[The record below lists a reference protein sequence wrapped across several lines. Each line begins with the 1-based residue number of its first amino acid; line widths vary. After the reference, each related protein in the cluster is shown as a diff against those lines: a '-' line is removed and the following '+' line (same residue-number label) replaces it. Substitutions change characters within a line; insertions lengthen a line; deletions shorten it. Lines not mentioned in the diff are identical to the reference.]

1 MANLI
6 AIGYPDETT
15 AEAAACQARR
25 LAHNLI
31 IQPDAIA
38 VIVRDERGSYP
49 VHTSHHPVG
58 TEAAQGTFAWTK
70 ATVREL
76 RAQRVL
82 DLTGNGETHRT
93 SITRCRVMG
102 LVTVSDPW
110 RCTGRP

>member
-1 MANLI
+1 MADLI

-15 AEAAACQARR
+15 AEAAAGQARR

-58 TEAAQGTFAWTK
+58 TEAAPGTFARVK
-70 ATVREL
+70 ATVCEL
-76 RAQRVL
+76 REQRVL
-82 DLTGNGETHRT
+82 DLTGNGETHTNVDHAVEAQMAAKGGSRAD
-93 SITRCRVMG
+93 
-102 LVTVSDPW
+102 L
-110 RCTGRP
+110 